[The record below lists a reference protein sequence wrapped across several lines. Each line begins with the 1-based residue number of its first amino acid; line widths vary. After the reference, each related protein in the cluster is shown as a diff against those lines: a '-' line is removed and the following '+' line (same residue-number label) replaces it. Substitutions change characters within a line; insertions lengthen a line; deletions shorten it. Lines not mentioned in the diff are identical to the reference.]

1 MYGDMLSVR
10 KLVSILVVTACS
22 MNLSGSPVNDDS
34 LRYEVL
40 LTPSMIDVV
49 DPEANFINSVDITS
63 DELLLLSTRDQFY
76 LVGWGGI
83 IPVGKKNLGDIY
95 SFGYTSDNL
104 LMTIR
109 NNELCLFNQSG
120 DLRTLYTLPGTEMG
134 ISRGKYG
141 MYIFDR
147 NGSKP
152 RYAVYVI
159 AHGGMYSKM
168 FEVPKPVYSIVE
180 QGNSIL
186 FTNGNTIYSYSPGTR
201 NMKALVSLP
210 EDKTIRSM
218 TVDHSSGRIFLSTDN
233 MVFSVMKS
241 EPQLIT
247 DKMGGNLF
255 YFNGLIIFNP
265 ENKYLVRIVGPDDKR
280 GLK

>member
-1 MYGDMLSVR
+1 MQSVR
-10 KLVSILVVTACS
+10 KLVSALVVTACF
-22 MNLSGSPVNDDS
+22 MNLSGALGNDDS

-40 LTPSMIDVV
+40 LTPAMMDVV
-49 DPEANFINSVDITS
+49 DPEAKFINSFDITS
-63 DELLLLSTRDQFY
+63 DELLLLATRDQFY

-83 IPVGKKNLGDIY
+83 VPIGKKNPGDIY
-95 SFGYTSDNL
+95 SFGYTSDSL

-109 NNELCLFNQSG
+109 NNELCLFSHSG
-120 DLRTLYTLPGTEMG
+120 DLTTLYTLPGIEMG

-147 NGSKP
+147 NDTKVSH
-152 RYAVYVI
+152 AVYVL

-168 FEVPKPVYSIVE
+168 FEVPKPIYSIVE

-186 FTNGNTIYSYSPGTR
+186 FTNGNTIYSYSPPTR
-201 NMKALVSLP
+201 DIKALVTLP

-218 TVDHSSGRIFLSTDN
+218 TVDPSSGRIFFSTDN

-241 EPQLIT
+241 DPQLIT
-247 DKMGGNLF
+247 DKMGGNLI
-255 YFNGLIIFNP
+255 YFNGLIIFNS
-265 ENKYLVRIVGPDDKR
+265 ENNYLVRIVGLEDKS
-280 GLK
+280 GLR